1 MLMQNYEQKI
11 LKYYTDLKYY
21 YKRLKAADADD
32 LAFHIYV
39 KMEAI
44 EELMQN
50 LQIDYK
56 RK

>member
-1 MLMQNYEQKI
+1 MKDYEQKI

-39 KMEAI
+39 KMGAV
-44 EELMQN
+44 EELMDV